1 MSNVNMPLSGAVS
14 QWIEA
19 WASLFTAFGSQFGL
33 ININLGASADPQ
45 LETKVV
51 NNVAS
56 YGKQLGRVEDAL
68 LVLLRHANLP
78 ASLPPEQH
86 RAIEDL
92 RAMLNEIANAKEA
105 SGAKHVLRP

>member
-1 MSNVNMPLSGAVS
+1 M
-14 QWIEA
+14 
-19 WASLFTAFGSQFGL
+19 FTAFGSQFGL
-33 ININLGASADPQ
+33 ININVGASSDPQ

-51 NNVAS
+51 ANVAS

-68 LVLLRHANLP
+68 MVLMRYANLP
-78 ASLPPEQH
+78 AQLPPEQQ

-92 RAMLNEIANAKEA
+92 RAMLTEIANAKEA